1 VSDLESRLVFP
12 DGPRSELDRLLADL
26 VSSAEKVL
34 GTQERLRSLLKATQ
48 SIVEPTDLPIVLRRI
63 VEAAVQL
70 LDAKYGAL
78 GVIAPDGHLEQFI
91 HVGIPNE
98 TAKLIGHLP
107 EGHGLLGALIEDPRP
122 ILLDHLGEDPR
133 SSGFPDHH
141 PPMDSFLGAP
151 VRVRDEIYGN
161 LYLTEQASGSF
172 SSEDRELLTSLAA
185 TAGIAID
192 NARLL
197 DETRRR
203 QRWSSASAEI
213 VAVLIAEDAAASLG
227 FLVERVA
234 ELADADLVAVVLPAN
249 DGNLIVETARG
260 ANANELAGLVFPRA
274 GSMAGRALESG
285 QPILVDRNESDVVGV
300 VGSALGPAMAVPL
313 VGSTGQHGVLTVV
326 RNPGRPRFLPTDME
340 MAADFA
346 GQASLAIE
354 LNRARADSQR
364 LAVLEDRSRIARDL
378 HDHVIQRLFGAGLGL
393 QALGGTLDDPRARE
407 AIDEHVGSLDAA
419 IIQIRTAIF
428 ALKGSARDER
438 PSLRHLILDMLSE
451 VSPAFEHTP
460 RIVLAGP
467 IDVFIPPEMTE
478 DILAVVREGLANV
491 ARHAKADASVVSLSV
506 ASGEVVVEIS
516 DDGVGV
522 SDTAHRSGTAN
533 LLERASRWG
542 GSFSLTSRN
551 EGGTVLRWSAPIPRS
566 EDAK

>member
-1 VSDLESRLVFP
+1 
-12 DGPRSELDRLLADL
+12 LDRLLADL

-34 GTQERLRSLLKATQ
+34 GTQGRLRNLLKATQ
-48 SIVEPTDLPIVLRRI
+48 TIVGPTDLPVVLRSI

-98 TAKLIGHLP
+98 TADLIGHLP

-122 ILLDHLGEDPR
+122 ILLDHLGRDPR

-141 PPMDSFLGAP
+141 PPMDSFLGVP
-151 VRVRDEIYGN
+151 VRVRDEIFGN

-172 SSEDRELLTSLAA
+172 SSEDKELLTSLAA
-185 TAGIAID
+185 TAGIAIE

-203 QRWSSASAEI
+203 QRWSAASAEI
-213 VAVLIAEDAAASLG
+213 AAAIITDDSDASLG
-227 FLVERVA
+227 FLVERVV
-234 ELADADLVAVVLPAN
+234 ELADADLVAIVLPAS
-249 DGNLIVETARG
+249 DARLIVDTARG
-260 ANANELAGLVFPRA
+260 AHADEIIGLIFPRA
-274 GSMAGRALESG
+274 GSLAGRALESG
-285 QPILVDRNESDVVGV
+285 QPVLTDSNQTDLDRPDAI
-300 VGSALGPAMAVPL
+300 ALGPTMAIPL
-313 VGSTGQHGVLTVV
+313 MGSSGQQGVLTVA
-326 RNPGRPRFLPTDME
+326 RELGRGRFVSADIE

-393 QALGGTLDDPRARE
+393 QALGGTLNDARARE
-407 AIDEHVGSLDAA
+407 AIDEHVGSLDDA

-438 PSLRHLILDMLSE
+438 PSLRHLVLDLLSE

-460 RIVLAGP
+460 RIVFAGP
-467 IDVFIPPEMTE
+467 IDVFVPPEMTE

-491 ARHAKADASVVSLSV
+491 ARHARADSSVVSLSV
-506 ASGEVVVEIS
+506 VSGEMVVEIS
-516 DDGVGV
+516 DDGIGV
-522 SDTAHRSGTAN
+522 SDVTRRSGTAN
-533 LLERASRWG
+533 LLERASQWD
-542 GSFSLTSRN
+542 GSFSLGARN
-551 EGGTVLRWSAPIPRS
+551 EGGTVLRWTALIPKP
-566 EDAK
+566 EDAG

>member
-1 VSDLESRLVFP
+1 MSELESRLVFP

-34 GTQERLRSLLKATQ
+34 GTQGRLRNLLKATQ

-98 TAKLIGHLP
+98 TARLIGHLP

-133 SSGFPDHH
+133 SSGFPEHH
-141 PPMDSFLGAP
+141 PPMESFLGVP
-151 VRVRDEIYGN
+151 VRVRDEVFGN

-172 SSEDRELLTSLAA
+172 SAEDRELLTSLAA

-213 VAVLIAEDAAASLG
+213 VSALIAEDSGASLS
-227 FLVERVA
+227 FLADRVV
-234 ELADADLVAVVLPAN
+234 ELADADLVAVVVPAN
-249 DGNLIVETARG
+249 DGNLIVDTARG
-260 ANANELAGLVFPRA
+260 AHAGELAGLVFPRA
-274 GSMAGRALESG
+274 GSLAGRTLESG
-285 QPILVDRNESDVVGV
+285 QPILVDMNENDIV
-300 VGSALGPAMAVPL
+300 GPAGGVRGPTMAVPL
-313 VGSTGQHGVLTVV
+313 VGSSGQHGVLTVV
-326 RNPGRPRFLPTDME
+326 RDIGRPRFLPADME

-393 QALGGTLDDPRARE
+393 QALSGTLGDARARD
-407 AIDEHVGSLDAA
+407 AIDEHIESLDAA

-428 ALKGSARDER
+428 ALKGSARDDR
-438 PSLRHLILDMLSE
+438 PSLRHLVLDLLSE
-451 VSPAFEHTP
+451 VSPAFAHTP
-460 RIVLAGP
+460 RIVFAGP
-467 IDVFIPPEMTE
+467 VDVVIPPAMLE

-491 ARHAKADASVVSLSV
+491 ARHARADSSIVSVSV
-506 ASGEVVVEIS
+506 ASGEVVVEVS
-516 DDGVGV
+516 DDGIGV
-522 SDTAHRSGTAN
+522 SDTARRSGTAN
-533 LLERASRWG
+533 LLDRASRWG
-542 GSFSLTSRN
+542 GSFSLAARDDKGSL
-551 EGGTVLRWSAPIPRS
+551 LRWTAPITKP
-566 EDAK
+566 EDTE